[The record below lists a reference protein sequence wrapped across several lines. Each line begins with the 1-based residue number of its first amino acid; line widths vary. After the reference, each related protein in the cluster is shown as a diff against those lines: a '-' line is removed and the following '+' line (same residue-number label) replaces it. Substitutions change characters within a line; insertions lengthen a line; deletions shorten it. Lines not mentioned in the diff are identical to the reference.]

1 MVFQFQHADFAVE
14 RLFAVGVQRLD
25 SLTCRVIDRVL
36 FLEEPT
42 SHKFPQHF
50 SVMERPHS
58 YLCLLVQVAFP
69 SPQFCPG
76 KYVLMWKL
84 RKCTWKLRKKTN
96 CPRSWYIKK
105 SLIGRKKKE
114 KQTWNI
120 EQFRYSSVNTP
131 NLRSPSAVLTI
142 ADLHFNGTQA
152 LPTKI
157 QMTSFDQFKSHQAVV
172 TRKYAVSLIAK
183 SAKQCQVAIEM
194 LCLQVVDGLP
204 EPFHLR
210 LAGKKSQFKGGWV
223 PAFCLETSSSISRM
237 VQTCSNISMNL

>member
-1 MVFQFQHADFAVE
+1 
-14 RLFAVGVQRLD
+14 
-25 SLTCRVIDRVL
+25 
-36 FLEEPT
+36 
-42 SHKFPQHF
+42 
-50 SVMERPHS
+50 
-58 YLCLLVQVAFP
+58 
-69 SPQFCPG
+69 
-76 KYVLMWKL
+76 LMWKL
-84 RKCTWKLRKKTN
+84 RKCTWKLRKKQTAQG
-96 CPRSWYIKK
+96 PGTSKK